1 MMSINIMTIV
11 YVLFVILYL
20 GSIYYRMIRREIPK
34 PIGWLMALV
43 PIALGMATFDISGFT
58 GIKLYLGNATVHE
71 ALAKLPAVLESLL
84 GAFLGAGLP
93 EEIYKGIVLIAAIL
107 IFKPK
112 KVYEYCLM
120 GAAVGLGFTIMEEFA
135 YMNTPELTT
144 VAMRALHL
152 PAHMSLNMLMGEL
165 FGRAKYNKI
174 NGKGSQIS
182 KYILAFI
189 APAVM
194 HTIFDAFASNNRLI
208 LNSVASGDT
217 GAGFWI
223 GSALMVTSFAGFA
236 VYIYWMII
244 RLKKKTRE
252 FCAMETVSENKN

>member
-58 GIKLYLGNATVHE
+58 GIKLYLGNASMQE
-71 ALAKLPAVLESLL
+71 ALAKLPAVLESIS

-93 EEIYKGIVLIAAIL
+93 EEIYKGTVLIIAIL

-112 KVYEYCLM
+112 NVYEYCLM
-120 GAAVGLGFTIMEEFA
+120 GVAVGFGFTIMEEFA
-135 YMNTPELTT
+135 YMEDPKLTT

-152 PAHMSLNMLMGEL
+152 PAHMSLNMLTGEL
-165 FGRAKYNKI
+165 FGRAKYNRI
-174 NGKGSQIS
+174 NGKGLQIS
-182 KYILAFI
+182 KYILGFL
-189 APAVM
+189 APALL
-194 HTIFDAFASNNRLI
+194 HTTFDAFASNNRLI
-208 LNSVASGDT
+208 LYSVANNNT
-217 GAGFWI
+217 GTEFWI
-223 GSALMVTSFAGFA
+223 GSVLMAVTFVGLA

-244 RLKKKTRE
+244 RLKKKTQE
-252 FCAMETVSENKN
+252 FCAMETVSD